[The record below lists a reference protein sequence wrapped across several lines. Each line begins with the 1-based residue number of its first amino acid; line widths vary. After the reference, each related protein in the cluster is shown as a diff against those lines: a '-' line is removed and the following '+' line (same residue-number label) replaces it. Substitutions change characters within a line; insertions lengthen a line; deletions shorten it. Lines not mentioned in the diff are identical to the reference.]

1 MESEGKLDPAANPR
15 LVEPPASKPRGRFTY
30 TRKIPRSYVPRFI
43 EHINTTTE
51 RAITW
56 LLPWNID
63 DYPGKMRGI
72 CEIVRGWKYHS
83 IKHWRDGK
91 RHAPVEALDMLIAA
105 LRSRLES
112 GQLVL
117 EALYREREE
126 ALNRPGRGGRR
137 PHILKAERDA
147 AKSKD
152 AT

>member
-1 MESEGKLDPAANPR
+1 MESEGKLDP
-15 LVEPPASKPRGRFTY
+15 PAIDAPIDAPAYVRRARQRY
-30 TRKIPRSYVPRFI
+30 IRKVPKSYVPRSFA
-43 EHINTTTE
+43 HLNNATE
-51 RAITW
+51 RAISW

-63 DYPGKMRGI
+63 DYPGKMRGM

-83 IKHWRDGK
+83 IKHWRDGR
-91 RHAPVEALDMLIAA
+91 RHPPVEALDMMISA

-117 EALYREREE
+117 EALYRERED
-126 ALNRPGRGGRR
+126 ALNHPGRGGRR
-137 PHILKAERDA
+137 PHIIKAERDA